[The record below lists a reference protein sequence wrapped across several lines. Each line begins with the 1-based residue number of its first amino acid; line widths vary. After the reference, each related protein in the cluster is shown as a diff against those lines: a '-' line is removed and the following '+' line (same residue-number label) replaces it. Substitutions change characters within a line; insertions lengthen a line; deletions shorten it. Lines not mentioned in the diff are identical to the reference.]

1 MGIIKTQQEFI
12 GNSKRSGIPK
22 GLQRISFCDYL
33 RNFYSVKQIEIEPSS
48 FSKAIL
54 LPQWQA
60 TTNTEMTAL
69 YKTHTQD
76 LVPPPTHA
84 NIIGNHWV
92 YKIK

>member
-48 FSKAIL
+48 FNGYQNIL
-54 LPQWQA
+54 EFILISMKEISNFWRFLQTKSIHIFHINS
-60 TTNTEMTAL
+60 TTVSV
-69 YKTHTQD
+69 HQQ
-76 LVPPPTHA
+76 
-84 NIIGNHWV
+84 
-92 YKIK
+92 

>member
-48 FSKAIL
+48 FNGYQKILENHIYENYPDIKYVFSNYLNGSKKLMYHIFICKL
-54 LPQWQA
+54 F
-60 TTNTEMTAL
+60 
-69 YKTHTQD
+69 
-76 LVPPPTHA
+76 
-84 NIIGNHWV
+84 
-92 YKIK
+92 